1 MNDSTVMTYVIIA
14 ALIAF
19 GIYRKNYT
27 PIDSS
32 ESLSRDG
39 SPYALSVPTPP
50 KSTSDASDV
59 LTKTIPKKSS
69 SSYLTGKHHVA
80 KIAYQIEQRMDPS
93 ESIIQVHDYS
103 NSPGG
108 GDGIEHT
115 FDVTTFNSS
124 STQALTK
131 RIQCLEKGNS
141 VEILSELIMSPITG
155 AIMTQKDATNDVSD
169 LLLDDIESEGDTKFV
184 RDKYTFVKKD
194 ILPQE
199 PTPLSTECT
208 RQLNEGSITDACQT
222 QLNVYSR
229 SMAEYKKQVKEARE
243 QGTFTRRRLG
253 FAPMD
258 DEEIK
263 DSQKYPFSQPQTFGF
278 VAHEEAPIDFSSLS
292 TLKPLKDENFFNSLA
307 LENSSLAIQ
316 YG

>member
-1 MNDSTVMTYVIIA
+1 MNDSQVLTYVTIA
-14 ALIAF
+14 ALIGF

-27 PIDSS
+27 PTSAS

-39 SPYALSVPTPP
+39 EAYALSVPPTRSPP
-50 KSTSDASDV
+50 DASDL
-59 LTKTIPKKSS
+59 LTTKPK
-69 SSYLTGKHHVA
+69 SSYLTGKQHVA
-80 KIAYQIEQRMDPS
+80 KIAYQLEQSLDPS

-108 GDGIEHT
+108 DGIQHT

-124 STQALTK
+124 STQSLTK

-141 VEILSELIMSPITG
+141 VEILSEQIMSPITG
-155 AIMTQKDATNDVSD
+155 SIMTQTHVMDDVSD
-169 LLLDDIESEGDTKFV
+169 LLIDNMESEGDVKFV
-184 RDKYTFVKKD
+184 RDKYAFVKKEV
-194 ILPQE
+194 LPQE
-199 PTPLSTECT
+199 PTPLSSECT
-208 RQLNEGSITDACQT
+208 RQLNEDTITDACKT
-222 QLNVYSR
+222 QLNLYSR
-229 SMAEYKKQVKEARE
+229 SMAEYKRQVNESRE
-243 QGTFTRRRLG
+243 NATFTRRRIG
-253 FAPMD
+253 FAPMND
-258 DEEIK
+258 KIE

-278 VAHEEAPIDFSSLS
+278 VAHEQAPIDYSSIS

>member
-1 MNDSTVMTYVIIA
+1 MNDSQVITYVTIA
-14 ALIAF
+14 ALIGF

-27 PIDSS
+27 STDPY
-32 ESLSRDG
+32 ESFSG
-39 SPYALSVPTPP
+39 NGEPYALSMPPPTKPP
-50 KSTSDASDV
+50 SQDL
-59 LTKTIPKKSS
+59 LTTKPKS
-69 SSYLTGKHHVA
+69 SSYLTGKHHIA
-80 KIAYQIEQRMDPS
+80 KIAYQLEQSLDHS

-108 GDGIEHT
+108 AGIQHT
-115 FDVTTFNSS
+115 FDITTFNSS

-141 VEILSELIMSPITG
+141 VEVLSEQIMSPITG
-155 AIMTQKDATNDVSD
+155 SIMTPKDIMDDVSD
-169 LLLDDIESEGDTKFV
+169 LLLDDIESEGDAKFV
-184 RDKYTFVKKD
+184 RDKYAFFKKD
-194 ILPQE
+194 VLPPE
-199 PTPLSTECT
+199 PTSLSKECT
-208 RQLNEGSITDACQT
+208 RQFNEGAITNACQT

-258 DEEIK
+258 EKIE
-263 DSQKYPFSQPQTFGF
+263 DSQKYPFSQPQSFGF
-278 VAHEEAPIDFSSLS
+278 VAHEDAPIDYSSLS